1 MHPRLRQGAA
11 VLLPLFLSS
20 CATAPS
26 GPPPPSSLLFPG
38 GQASYIAPRMATA
51 CAVGGGR
58 LVTNTVTLVECTMPM
73 GDSFKENM
81 YRALAVE
88 QRGASNPD
96 FHYQWTFID
105 SPEGTLATA
114 HTWIEHQNAFGKTTR
129 DDVGPGM
136 AGNILRAA
144 VDAWNTKHPQ
154 GRAVAP
160 NPATAQGV
168 GSPAPVT
175 AAPTPPP
182 VSAPS
187 FAAGPAA
194 AQTMDGDPA
203 ELMSAKA
210 VAAKQQC
217 SNVRRYGT
225 GYRATCNSFD
235 LVMECVAGSCQPVH
249 TMRSDQP

>member
-1 MHPRLRQGAA
+1 
-11 VLLPLFLSS
+11 
-20 CATAPS
+20 
-26 GPPPPSSLLFPG
+26 
-38 GQASYIAPRMATA
+38 
-51 CAVGGGR
+51 
-58 LVTNTVTLVECTMPM
+58 LV
-73 GDSFKENM
+73 
-81 YRALAVE
+81 VE

-154 GRAVAP
+154 GGTVAAGP
-160 NPATAQGV
+160 SASQGVATPAPLPATAV
-168 GSPAPVT
+168 PV
-175 AAPTPPP
+175 A
-182 VSAPS
+182 SS
-187 FAAGPAA
+187 SPAA

-203 ELMSAKA
+203 DLLSAKT

-249 TMRSDQP
+249 TMPSDQP

>member
-1 MHPRLRQGAA
+1 
-11 VLLPLFLSS
+11 
-20 CATAPS
+20 
-26 GPPPPSSLLFPG
+26 
-38 GQASYIAPRMATA
+38 MATA

-58 LVTNTVTLVECTMPM
+58 LVSNTATLVECTMPM

-81 YRALAVE
+81 YRALVVE

-136 AGNILRAA
+136 AGTILQAA
-144 VDAWNTKHPQ
+144 VDAWKTKHPAEPQ
-154 GRAVAP
+154 SASVPIVSPGVVQASRASVP
-160 NPATAQGV
+160 SV
-168 GSPAPVT
+168 
-175 AAPTPPP
+175 P
-182 VSAPS
+182 VSQAPS
-187 FAAGPAA
+187 
-194 AQTMDGDPA
+194 QTMGGDPA
-203 ELMSAKA
+203 ELLSAKS

-217 SNVRRYGT
+217 TNVRRYGT
-225 GYRATCNSFD
+225 GYRATCSSFD

-249 TMRSDQP
+249 TMRSDEP

>member
-1 MHPRLRQGAA
+1 
-11 VLLPLFLSS
+11 
-20 CATAPS
+20 
-26 GPPPPSSLLFPG
+26 
-38 GQASYIAPRMATA
+38 MATA
-51 CAVGGGR
+51 CAAGGGR

-81 YRALAVE
+81 YRALLVE

-154 GRAVAP
+154 GGAVAAAG
-160 NPATAQGV
+160 PATSKSV
-168 GSPAPVT
+168 DSPTRVSAT
-175 AAPTPPP
+175 QPP
-182 VSAPS
+182 VSAPPVP
-187 FAAGPAA
+187 AGPAA

-235 LVMECVAGSCQPVH
+235 LVMECVGGSCQPVH

>member
-1 MHPRLRQGAA
+1 MRPKLRQGAA
-11 VLLPLFLSS
+11 VLLPLFISS

-38 GQASYIAPRMATA
+38 GQAPYIAPRMATA

-73 GDSFKENM
+73 GDSFKEHM
-81 YRALAVE
+81 YRALVVE

-129 DDVGPGM
+129 DDIGPGM
-136 AGNILRAA
+136 AGNILRVA
-144 VDAWNTKHPQ
+144 VDAWTNKHPQ
-154 GRAVAP
+154 YAAAAAG
-160 NPATAQGV
+160 
-168 GSPAPVT
+168 PAPGQGEGTPTPVI
-175 AAPTPPP
+175 AAPAP
-182 VSAPS
+182 VSAP
-187 FAAGPAA
+187 FVVAGPAA

-210 VAAKQQC
+210 VASKQQC
-217 SNVRRYGT
+217 SNARRYGT

-235 LVMECVAGSCQPVH
+235 VVMECVAGSCQPVH
-249 TMRSDQP
+249 TIRSDSP